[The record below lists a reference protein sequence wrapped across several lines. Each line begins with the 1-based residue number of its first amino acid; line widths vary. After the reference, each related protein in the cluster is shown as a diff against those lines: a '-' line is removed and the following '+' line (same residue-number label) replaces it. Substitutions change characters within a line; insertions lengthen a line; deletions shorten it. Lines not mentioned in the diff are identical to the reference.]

1 MAQQCEICGADVPH
15 TYLVEIGTSKL
26 RVCKACAKYGV
37 VVTERQVKPSSV
49 KTPVVRKKKIYKLMD
64 EELSFEIVP
73 DFGKRIKDARE
84 KLGLKQ
90 EELAKQI
97 NEKVSL
103 LRKIERGELVPED
116 RVRQKLERVLNISLV
131 ERVE

>member
-1 MAQQCEICGADVPH
+1 MPH
-15 TYLVEIGTSKL
+15 TYLVEVGTSKL

-37 VVTERQVKPSSV
+37 AVAERRPAAGGS
-49 KTPVVRKKKIYKLMD
+49 KTPAARKRKIYRLMD
-64 EELSFEIVP
+64 EELSVEIVP
-73 DFGKRIKDARE
+73 DFGKRVRDARE

-90 EELAKQI
+90 EELAKRI

-103 LRKIERGELVPED
+103 LRRIERGELVPED